1 MGLLLG
7 FVEVTCIKGEAGVGF
22 DNVGLLGRHVLDG
35 SVQLGVDE
43 RETTRGDSHA
53 KVRIISGVRS

>member
-1 MGLLLG
+1 
-7 FVEVTCIKGEAGVGF
+7 
-22 DNVGLLGRHVLDG
+22 LDR

-43 RETTRGDSHA
+43 RETTRSDSHA